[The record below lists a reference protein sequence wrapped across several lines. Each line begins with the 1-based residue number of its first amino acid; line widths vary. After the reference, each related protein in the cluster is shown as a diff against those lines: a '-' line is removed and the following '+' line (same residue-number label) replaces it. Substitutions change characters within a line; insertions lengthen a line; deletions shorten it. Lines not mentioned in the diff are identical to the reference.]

1 MHPALA
7 SLGALALGLGVLG
20 VATDGFA
27 ALTTEGAR
35 RLAAAR
41 DAPQMPR
48 VAIETMTGRVEPL
61 PATPQATVVEFIY
74 TTCADICQA
83 AGDEMARLRDRLA
96 EGPLAGRVR
105 LVSLSFD
112 PARDGPAQLAEYARW
127 HEADGAVWTVARP
140 ADAGDLPRLLDAYGV
155 TVIPD
160 RIGGFTHNTALHV
173 VTPEGRLAAILDMD
187 DTSGAEAALERV
199 LR

>member
-7 SLGALALGLGVLG
+7 SLGALALGLGALG
-20 VATDGFA
+20 LATDGFA

-35 RLAAAR
+35 RLAALR
-41 DAPQMPR
+41 TAPEMPR
-48 VAIETMTGRVEPL
+48 VAIETMAGSIEPL
-61 PATPQATVVEFIY
+61 PAASRATVVEFIY
-74 TTCADICQA
+74 TTCPDICQA

-96 EGPLAGRVR
+96 KGPLSGRVR
-105 LVSLSFD
+105 LVSVSFD
-112 PARDGPAQLAEYARW
+112 PARDDPARMADYGRW

-140 ADAGDLPRLLDAYGV
+140 ADARDLPNLLDAYGV

-187 DTSGAEAALERV
+187 DLAGAEAALAGV
-199 LR
+199 LQ